1 MTTPIKPTATAAIRT
16 AAQKPT
22 PVAPIVWTSVYP
34 I

>member
-1 MTTPIKPTATAAIRT
+1 MTTPIAPTATAAIRT

-22 PVAPIVWTSVYP
+22 AVEPIAWTSVYP